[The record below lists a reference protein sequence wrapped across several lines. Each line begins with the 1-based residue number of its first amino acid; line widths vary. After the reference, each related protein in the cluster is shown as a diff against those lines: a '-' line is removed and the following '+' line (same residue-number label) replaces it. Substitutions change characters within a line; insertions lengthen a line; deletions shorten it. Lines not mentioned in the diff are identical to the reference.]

1 MTKVS
6 VTDKTAETSTA
17 WDLSIKRPVLFTNSG
32 DGGSG
37 KGGAVFLAGQDFDA
51 VTAGDASGK
60 TLVTERF
67 FDSDCNAQVDQT
79 GAVKTSFDGWYDYN
93 QSNNTLTP
101 KAGTWLVKGGS
112 GKLYKVQ
119 ILSYY
124 ATPDGG
130 VGQAGGRYT
139 LKVGAL

>member
-1 MTKVS
+1 
-6 VTDKTAETSTA
+6 
-17 WDLSIKRPVLFTNSG
+17 L
-32 DGGSG
+32 
-37 KGGAVFLAGQDFDA
+37 
-51 VTAGDASGK
+51 
-60 TLVTERF
+60 
-67 FDSDCNAQVDQT
+67 
-79 GAVKTSFDGWYDYN
+79 
-93 QSNNTLTP
+93 LTP
-101 KAGTWLVKGGS
+101 HAGTWIVKGAT